1 MAQTKHFAIKCNIY
15 GRFCVITNFIAS
27 FDAHILVTVVYG
39 GMRKESSIK
48 TADDIGLRI
57 LKNRAKRFSRYRD

>member
-1 MAQTKHFAIKCNIY
+1 MAL
-15 GRFCVITNFIAS
+15 